1 MRKILLSLV
10 ALFIIGAAAVHAKS
24 LAVDL
29 SKLPK
34 GSENTTWSWDSGTS
48 TGTFTWS
55 ATSYNS
61 TELFPLGN
69 YSTYTTLNLETM
81 AGTAD
86 HFRIIIKF
94 TNGAGQVTI
103 TPVSAGKVSLKL
115 LDYTTKE
122 NLAKVETIRLSGAN
136 NCTGDVSVSSIYL
149 EGPDINYIEDNT
161 IQVTPTGATDLNGIT
176 GTGAAWDIKYPITIA
191 DATLFGSYTID
202 ADPQSANIADYDYLL
217 FNVTEASAGAKTF
230 LRVFVS
236 TEKSDGNGTRVCL
249 YPHPIADYA
258 SVADDGWTAET
269 TITAPGVYVVKISN
283 YPLLRGVKNKAY
295 WQGAAGSIKI
305 SLAYVGKGSPVA
317 PVDKVVRTGEEALT
331 DPNVT
336 CFDVTKLEG
345 TGLTFNASNPNA
357 LFIAKAGQLVNTK
370 NVLVKSGDNYS
381 SNNIELKDDNL
392 FYAPFDILST
402 ASSYTRN
409 FDAAEAWGSA
419 VLPFAMNV
427 DDENN
432 KNEAKFYM
440 FKSATAT
447 TASFEEVKTGSIPA
461 NSPFIYQATGNSVKF
476 VGTNISKTVSGYDL
490 VLIGDGWY
498 MAQSMESKVIDDV
511 TTDDFFKDYD
521 VYGIS
526 GADFV
531 RATKKLT
538 LKPFRAFYLKEKT
551 GGEAPA
557 RLTIEIEEEATA
569 ITEVASEANG
579 DGVVYNLAGQPV
591 GDDYKGV
598 VIKNGKKYIQ

>member
-1 MRKILLSLV
+1 MV
-10 ALFIIGAAAVHAKS
+10 GAAAVHAKS

-34 GSENTTWSWDSGTS
+34 ESESTKWSWDASNS
-48 TGTFTWS
+48 QGTFEWT

-61 TELFPLGN
+61 TELYAGGD
-69 YSTYTTLNLETM
+69 YSAYTSLKYTIT
-81 AGTAD
+81 AGTSD
-86 HFRIIIKF
+86 HFRLIIKY
-94 TNGAGQVTI
+94 TNGKSQTTYMASCGENVNVTFEELG
-103 TPVSAGKVSLKL
+103 VAA
-115 LDYTTKE
+115 LD
-122 NLAKVETIRLSGAN
+122 LASIQTIRLSGAN
-136 NCTGDVSVSSIYL
+136 DNTANVIVKSVSL
-149 EGPDINYIEDNT
+149 EGPDVNYIKATDAFEAPAGTTDLVNLKPSET
-161 IQVTPTGATDLNGIT
+161 NGFTGWAGTVTYPKEFAVQGNAFGNGEGSSESVHVDIDGYDYLHFIVTGAQSNSVALRVWI
-176 GTGAAWDIKYPITIA
+176 WDGSKVVTLFAYPIEDYAKVTNWDAEKKIAAKGTYVVKVSGYKYLKGVKAANNWGSPSVTVSMAYASKGEPVPYPNAKRYALVGETTGSPILDAALA
-191 DATLFGSYTID
+191 DATATLYD
-202 ADPQSANIADYDYLL
+202 A
-217 FNVTEASAGAKTF
+217 
-230 LRVFVS
+230 
-236 TEKSDGNGTRVCL
+236 
-249 YPHPIADYA
+249 
-258 SVADDGWTAET
+258 
-269 TITAPGVYVVKISN
+269 
-283 YPLLRGVKNKAY
+283 
-295 WQGAAGSIKI
+295 
-305 SLAYVGKGSPVA
+305 
-317 PVDKVVRTGEEALT
+317 
-331 DPNVT
+331 
-336 CFDVTKLEG
+336 
-345 TGLTFNASNPNA
+345 TGLTNTSAIALNPANPNA
-357 LFIAKAGQLVNTK
+357 LFTVSDADKLSNTK

-381 SNNIELKDDNL
+381 SNNIELKDGNL

-419 VLPFAMNV
+419 VLPFALNV

-432 KNEAKFYM
+432 KSKTKFYV

-447 TASFEEVKTGSIPA
+447 AASFEEVNTGIIPA
-461 NSPFIYQATGNSVKF
+461 NSPFIYQTTGSSVKF
-476 VGTNISKTVSGYDL
+476 VGTTIFKTVNGYDL

-538 LKPFRAFYLKEKT
+538 LKPFRAFYLKEKS

-557 RLTIEIEEEATA
+557 RLAIEIEEEATA

>member
-1 MRKILLSLV
+1 MKKILLSLV
-10 ALFIIGAAAVHAKS
+10 VLFIIGAAAVHAKS

-69 YSTYTTLNLETM
+69 YSTYTTLNLETT

-115 LDYTTKE
+115 LDYTTEE

-136 NCTGDVSVSSIYL
+136 DCTGDVSVSSIYL
-149 EGPDINYIEDNT
+149 EGPDVNYIEDNT

-191 DATLFGSYTID
+191 DATQFGSNTID
-202 ADPQSANIADYDYLL
+202 DDSKSANIADYDYLL
-217 FNVTEASAGAKTF
+217 FNVTEASAGARTF

-258 SVADDGWTAET
+258 SVADDDWTAET

-381 SNNIELKDDNL
+381 SSNIELVDDKPFN
-392 FYAPFDILST
+392 APFDIQST
-402 ASSYTRN
+402 ASSYTR
-409 FDAAEAWGSA
+409 DLGAAGAWGSA
-419 VLPFAMNV
+419 VLPFALNV
-427 DDENN
+427 DDNSST
-432 KNEAKFYM
+432 AKFYV
-440 FKSATAT
+440 FKSATETSAT
-447 TASFEEVKTGSIPA
+447 FDEVTTGIIPA
-461 NSPFIYQATGNSVKF
+461 NSPFVYQTTGSNVKF
-476 VGTNISKTVSGYDL
+476 LGATISATVNGYNL
-490 VLIGDGWY
+490 VPIGDDWY
-498 MAQSMESKVIDDV
+498 QAQSMVSKVIEDV

-526 GADFV
+526 GENLV
-531 RATKKLT
+531 HATKKLT
-538 LKPFRAFYLKEKT
+538 LRPFRAFYLKEKS

-557 RLTIEIEEEATA
+557 RLSIEIEDEATA
-569 ITEVASEANG
+569 IADANVKKAAA
-579 DGVVYNLAGQPV
+579 DAVYNIAGQRV
-591 GDDYKGV
+591 GADYKGI
-598 VIKNGKKYIQ
+598 VIDENGKKYLQK

>member
-1 MRKILLSLV
+1 MKKTLLSLV
-10 ALFIIGAAAVHAKS
+10 VPFLVGVFSVNAKT
-24 LAVDL
+24 LDADL
-29 SKLPK
+29 SKLPAS
-34 GSENTTWSWDSGTS
+34 SENTTWSWDSGTS
-48 TGTFTWS
+48 KGTFGWKD
-55 ATSYNS
+55 TSWNS

-69 YSTYTTLNLETM
+69 YSTYTTLNLETT

-115 LDYTTKE
+115 LDYTTEE
-122 NLAKVETIRLSGAN
+122 NLAKVETIRLSGASD
-136 NCTGDVSVSSIYL
+136 CTGDVSVSSIYL

-191 DATLFGSYTID
+191 DGTLFGSNTID
-202 ADPQSANIADYDYLL
+202 ADSKSANIADYDYLL

-258 SVADDGWTAET
+258 SVADDDWTAET

-381 SNNIELKDDNL
+381 STNIELTDDKPFN
-392 FYAPFDILST
+392 APFDILST

-419 VLPFAMNV
+419 VLPFALNV
-427 DDENN
+427 ADNN
-432 KNEAKFYM
+432 SQAKFYV

-447 TASFEEVKTGSIPA
+447 TASFEEVKTGIIPA
-461 NSPFIYQATGNSVKF
+461 NSPFIYQATGSSVKF
-476 VGTNISKTVSGYDL
+476 VGTSISKTVNGYDL

-511 TTDDFFKDYD
+511 TTDDFLKDYD

-557 RLTIEIEEEATA
+557 RFSIEIEEEATE
-569 ITEVASEANG
+569 ITEVASEANE

>member
-1 MRKILLSLV
+1 MGWV
-10 ALFIIGAAAVHAKS
+10 TVNAKK
-24 LAVDL
+24 LDADL
-29 SKLPK
+29 SKLPAS
-34 GSENTTWSWDSGTS
+34 SENTTWSWNSGTS
-48 TGTFTWS
+48 TGTFGWS
-55 ATSYNS
+55 DTSWNS
-61 TELFPLGN
+61 TELFSAGN
-69 YSTYTTLNLETM
+69 YSAYTTLNFVTTT
-81 AGTAD
+81 GTAD
-86 HFRIIIKF
+86 HFRVILRF
-94 TNGAGQVTI
+94 TNGKGQVTI
-103 TPVSAGKVSLKL
+103 NSVSTGTQSITLS
-115 LDYTTKE
+115 DYATAVD
-122 NLAKVETIRLSGAN
+122 LANIGSIRLSGAN
-136 NCTGDVSVSSIYL
+136 DVKPGNVKVTSIYL
-149 EGPDINYIEDNT
+149 EGPDLNYIEAT
-161 IQVTPTGATDLNGIT
+161 KVFEAPTGTTDLNGIT
-176 GTGAAWDIKYPITIA
+176 GAGTIKWTISYPQDVKNETLWGGDIDS
-191 DATLFGSYTID
+191 DA
-202 ADPQSANIADYDYLL
+202 QSVNIEDYDYLH
-217 FNVTEASAGAKTF
+217 FVVSTATADAHTG
-230 LRVFVS
+230 LRVFVW
-236 TEKSDGNGTRVCL
+236 DGTKRVCL
-249 YPHPIADYA
+249 YPHPIEDCA
-258 SVADDGWTAET
+258 SVTDWTAT
-269 TITAPGVYVVKISN
+269 TWITTPGTYVVKISD
-283 YPLLRGVKNKAY
+283 YPLLRGFKAL
-295 WQGAAGSIKI
+295 QGWAGNAGSI
-305 SLAYVGKGSPVA
+305 SVASAYVSKENVYLPNGKYSLVGEATGSVTLNA
-317 PVDKVVRTGEEALT
+317 ALADASAT
-331 DPNVT
+331 LYDA
-336 CFDVTKLEG
+336 
-345 TGLTFNASNPNA
+345 TGLTNVSAVALNPTNPNA
-357 LFIAKAGQLVNTK
+357 FFVVSDAAKLSNTK

-381 SNNIELKDDNL
+381 SSNIELVDDKPFN
-392 FYAPFDILST
+392 APFDILST

-447 TASFEEVKTGSIPA
+447 TASFEEVKTGIIPA